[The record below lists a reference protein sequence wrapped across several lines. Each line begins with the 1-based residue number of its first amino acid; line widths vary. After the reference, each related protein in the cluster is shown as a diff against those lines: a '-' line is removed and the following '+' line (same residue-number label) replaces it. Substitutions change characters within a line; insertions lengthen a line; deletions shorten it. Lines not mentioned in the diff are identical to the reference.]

1 LRSSNSWKN
10 TEKKV
15 ELQDV
20 AMIEEMSTEGWDIE
34 DTIIPL

>member
-1 LRSSNSWKN
+1 MN

-20 AMIEEMSTEGWDIE
+20 EMIEEMNTEGWNIE
-34 DTIIPL
+34 DTIILL